1 MWLRLNTSAGATSA
15 SITVQRAALFAGAAM
30 SKAHVTGQAN
40 TLRGATMINRR
51 LLIYGA
57 AKDIPATALTI
68 GVGTNDM
75 CYGYS
80 AGIRGG
86 TYGAITPN
94 PLTISGYQGTVKS
107 LYITG
112 IAGLYISMS
121 TYIVWEGNN
130 FPTSLMVSLATPAGE
145 PLPDVTLSYVDF
157 FDDMAVYKFGG
168 GPDLTKQLYEFFRAN
183 VGNTVPCEISDAM
196 PQP

>member
-1 MWLRLNTSAGATSA
+1 
-15 SITVQRAALFAGAAM
+15 
-30 SKAHVTGQAN
+30 
-40 TLRGATMINRR
+40 
-51 LLIYGA
+51 
-57 AKDIPATALTI
+57 
-68 GVGTNDM
+68 
-75 CYGYS
+75 
-80 AGIRGG
+80 
-86 TYGAITPN
+86 
-94 PLTISGYQGTVKS
+94 
-107 LYITG
+107 
-112 IAGLYISMS
+112 MS

-168 GPDLTKQLYEFFRAN
+168 DTDLTEQLYEFFRAN

>member
-1 MWLRLNTSAGATSA
+1 MCLRLNTSAGAMSA
-15 SITVQRAALFAGAAM
+15 SITVQRAALFAVVAM
-30 SKAHVTGQAN
+30 SKAHVTGRAN
-40 TLRGATMINRR
+40 TWSGATMINRR

-68 GVGTNDM
+68 GVGANELY
-75 CYGYS
+75 YGYS
-80 AGIRGG
+80 DGTEGG

-94 PLTISGYQGTVKS
+94 PRTISGKTATVKV
-107 LYITG
+107 LYMTGRTYITM
-112 IAGLYISMS
+112 YIMWDGS
-121 TYIVWEGNN
+121 G
-130 FPTSLMVSLATPAGE
+130 FPTDLIVSFATTAGE

-157 FDDMAVYKFGG
+157 FDDMAVYEFGG
-168 GPDLTKQLYEFFRAN
+168 DPDLTEQLYEFFRAN

>member
-1 MWLRLNTSAGATSA
+1 
-15 SITVQRAALFAGAAM
+15 
-30 SKAHVTGQAN
+30 
-40 TLRGATMINRR
+40 MINRR

-57 AKDIPATALTI
+57 AKDIPAAALTI
-68 GVGTNDM
+68 GVGANDSF
-75 CYGYS
+75 YGYS
-80 AGIRGG
+80 DGIRGG

-112 IAGLYISMS
+112 IVGLYLGMR

-145 PLPDVTLSYVDF
+145 PLQDVELDKIDF
-157 FDDMAVYKFGG
+157 FDNMAVYSF
-168 GPDLTKQLYEFFRAN
+168 DSDQNLTNQLYEFFRAN

>member
-15 SITVQRAALFAGAAM
+15 SITVQRAALFAGVAM
-30 SKAHVTGQAN
+30 SKAHVTGRAN

-68 GVGTNDM
+68 GVGANELY
-75 CYGYS
+75 YGYS
-80 AGIRGG
+80 DGTRGG
-86 TYGAITPN
+86 TYGAIIPN
-94 PLTISGYQGTVKS
+94 SLTISGYQGTVKS
-107 LYITG
+107 LYIAG
-112 IAGLYISMS
+112 IAGLYLRMS
-121 TYIVWEGNN
+121 TYIMWKGNN
-130 FPTSLMVSLATPAGE
+130 FPTNLIVSFATTAGK
-145 PLPDVTLSYVDF
+145 PLPDVTLSYVNF
-157 FDDMAVYKFGG
+157 FDDMAVYDEDD
-168 GPDLTKQLYEFFRAN
+168 PDLTKQLYEFFRAN